1 MREKLQFAAS
11 TAIWRSSLKYI
22 LNDLKNFIQNCFVDI
37 LETKIRLFGVA
48 NDSIVDGPGLRY
60 SIYTQGCPHH
70 CAGCH
75 NPESWAMEAGEVTT
89 IGALVDDIQK
99 NQLIHNVT
107 ISGGDPFVQAKSV
120 SLLVKELKTN
130 GYTVWIYSGWTLEE
144 LTEMAKKRD
153 SIDDILNSV
162 DVLVD
167 GKFIE
172 SQKSLEL
179 KWKGSSN
186 QRVIDM
192 VKSRKQN
199 KIVLWQDFVFNDEI
213 PPNW

>member
-1 MREKLQFAAS
+1 MREKLKFAAS

-144 LTEMAKKRD
+144 LTEMAKESD

>member
-1 MREKLQFAAS
+1 M
-11 TAIWRSSLKYI
+11 
-22 LNDLKNFIQNCFVDI
+22 DI

-75 NPESWAMEAGEVTT
+75 NPESWAFDGGEVTT
-89 IGALVDDIQK
+89 VGALIDDIQK
-99 NQLIHNVT
+99 NKLIHDVT
-107 ISGGDPFVQAKSV
+107 ISGGDPFVQARPV
-120 SLLVKELKTN
+120 SILVKELKKRDFS
-130 GYTVWIYSGWTLEE
+130 VWIYSGWTYEE
-144 LTEMAKKRD
+144 LQKKAEED
-153 SIDDILNSV
+153 EAISEILNYV

-167 GKFIE
+167 GRFEE
-172 SQKSLEL
+172 SLKSLDL

-192 VKSRKQN
+192 N
-199 KIVLWQDFVFNDEI
+199 KTREKDRLTLWEEFSFEDEI